1 MCAAKALN
9 SDLELTM
16 QAAPQ
21 SPKKIHRYPCTAC
34 GADLVYEPR
43 DGFLSCAHCG
53 HKEAIP
59 TSPDQIEERSFEKYL
74 VIRPEQ
80 LDQLAANALD
90 VQCQSCGATV
100 MFTPPEVARQ
110 CDFCGVQIV
119 AQAKSADPILA
130 PEGVLPFC
138 ITQPQASS
146 GLRQWLSSR
155 WFAPNAL
162 KHFARPDAIHGIY
175 SPFWTY
181 DTNTTSHYTGER
193 GEHYYV
199 TETYTDT
206 DSQGKQVTRTRQV
219 RHTRWY
225 PASGTVARW
234 FDDVLIPATTSLSV
248 NRLEA
253 LNPWDLAELRP
264 YDPAFLS
271 GFRAQRYQV
280 PLAQGFERV
289 KLFTANVIQGDVRA
303 HIGGDEQRIHNVSTH
318 YSGITFKHLL
328 LPVYAGAYRFNNK
341 VYQIVVNGRTG
352 EIQGDRPYS
361 AWKIALFVT
370 ATLFVLLI
378 VALVFSLL
386 GDG

>member
-1 MCAAKALN
+1 
-9 SDLELTM
+9 M
-16 QAAPQ
+16 QTTRHPAD
-21 SPKKIHRYPCTAC
+21 KIHRYPCTAC

-53 HKEAIP
+53 HKEPIP

-80 LDQLAANALD
+80 LEQLAANALD

-100 MFTPPEVARQ
+100 TFTPPEVARQ

-175 SPFWTY
+175 IPFWTY

-206 DSQGKQVTRTRQV
+206 DPQGKQVSRTRQV
-219 RHTRWY
+219 RHTRWH
-225 PASGTVARW
+225 PASGTVTRW
-234 FDDVLIPATTSLSV
+234 FDDVLIPATTSLAL

-264 YDPAFLS
+264 YEPAFLS

-289 KLFTANVIQGDVRA
+289 KLFAANVIQGDVRA
-303 HIGGDEQRIHNVSTH
+303 RIGGDEQRIHNVSTH

-328 LPVYAGAYRFNNK
+328 LPVYSGAYRFNNK

-361 AWKIALFVT
+361 VWKIALFVT
-370 ATLFVLLI
+370 ALLFVLLMLLL
-378 VALVFSLL
+378 ALSLG
-386 GDG
+386 GDS

>member
-1 MCAAKALN
+1 METPPTLP
-9 SDLELTM
+9 D
-16 QAAPQ
+16 
-21 SPKKIHRYPCTAC
+21 KIHRYPCTAC
-34 GADLVYEPR
+34 GADLVYEPK

-59 TSPDQIEERSFEKYL
+59 TTAEQVEERSFEQYL
-74 VIRPEQ
+74 QIRPEQ
-80 LDQLAANALD
+80 LDQLAANALE

-100 MFTPPEVARQ
+100 TFTPPEVARQ

-119 AQAKSADPILA
+119 AQPKSADPILA

-138 ITQPQASS
+138 ITQPQASA
-146 GLRQWLSSR
+146 GLRTWIASR
-155 WFAPNAL
+155 WFAPSGL
-162 KHFARPDAIHGIY
+162 KHFAQPDAIHGVY
-175 SPFWTY
+175 LPFWTY

-199 TETYTDT
+199 TESYTDT

-219 RHTRWY
+219 RHTRWHS
-225 PASGTVARW
+225 AAGTVTRW
-234 FDDVLIPATTSLSV
+234 FDDILVPATTSLAL

-253 LNPWDLAELRP
+253 LNPWDLTELRP

-271 GFRAQRYQV
+271 GFKAQRYQV
-280 PLAQGFERV
+280 DLAQGFERV
-289 KLFTANVIQGDVRA
+289 KLVTANVIQGDVRRD
-303 HIGGDEQRIHNVSTH
+303 IGGDEQRVHNVATH

-328 LPVYAGAYRFNNK
+328 LPVYAGAYRFGGK

-361 AWKIALFVT
+361 IFKI
-370 ATLFVLLI
+370 TLFVLTILFILLI
-378 VALVFSLL
+378 VVLVLSLM
-386 GDG
+386 GDT